1 MVRVFIKE
9 INKLTDSQKNEIL
22 ALLSPDALKRVQK
35 KRDSE
40 LQNASVCAL
49 SLVADK
55 LGKQALSSLSYEES
69 GRPFLDSI
77 DADIS
82 ISHSKTLVAIAISD
96 KKSSRVGVDLEE
108 KIFSPEEMKK
118 IARRFFSADEQRILS
133 ESQDESKTF
142 LEIWTK
148 KEALKKRHGTSVPF
162 SSLDTSRPEEYGVE
176 FITQALPCGA
186 LAICV
191 KKGEPHELIFS

>member
-1 MVRVFIKE
+1 MVRVFVKE
-9 INKLTDSQKNEIL
+9 INKLTDSQKDEIL
-22 ALLSPDALKRVQK
+22 ALLSPNALKRAQK

-40 LQNASVCAL
+40 LQNASTCAL

-96 KKSSRVGVDLEE
+96 KKSSRVGVDVEE
-108 KIFSPEEMKK
+108 KTFSPEEMKK
-118 IARRFFSADEQRILS
+118 IARRFFSTDEQRILS

-148 KEALKKRHGTSVPF
+148 KEALKKRHE
-162 SSLDTSRPEEYGVE
+162 SLSLISFDTAAPLPADTQLITRDLGHAILSLAANADEQVE
-176 FITQALPCGA
+176 IN
-186 LAICV
+186 IV
-191 KKGEPHELIFS
+191 K